1 MAKIARRPMR
11 FTAWILVSE
20 RPSYLFGE
28 AMP

>member
-1 MAKIARRPMR
+1 MARIVRRPMR
-11 FTAWILVSE
+11 FIVWILVSE